1 MATNPTLRG
10 FPGRLP
16 GGGDIR
22 AEGGMGSG
30 DLAKEKRQARK
41 AEKQVHPMLLLK
53 CHAI

>member
-1 MATNPTLRG
+1 MNPTLRG

-16 GGGDIR
+16 RGGDIR

-30 DLAKEKRQARK
+30 VYAEEKRQASK

-53 CHAI
+53 YHAI